1 MSSESQ
7 AAIHDLLDR
16 LDRGDRSA
24 LDELFPIV
32 YSELNALAHRLR
44 LKWQGDYTLNTT
56 ALLHEGYLKLA
67 KQHTLHAET
76 RTHFLALASKA
87 MRHILVN
94 YARDRRAQKRGGDL
108 TRVTFADSVFAGTPM
123 ALNTQQAE
131 KLVALDDALDELEDV
146 DPRQGKVVECR
157 FFGGMTVEETAE
169 ALGVSAR
176 TVKRDW
182 AIAQAWLQRAIERA
196 GA

>member
-1 MSSESQ
+1 VPWRIACDSNGR
-7 AAIHDLLDR
+7 AIT
-16 LDRGDRSA
+16 RSIP
-24 LDELFPIV
+24 LI
-32 YSELNALAHRLR
+32 
-44 LKWQGDYTLNTT
+44 
-56 ALLHEGYLKLA
+56 HEGYLKLV
-67 KQHTLHAET
+67 KQHKLHAET
-76 RTHFLALASKA
+76 RTHFLALSSKA

-108 TRVTFADSVFAGTPM
+108 TRVTFGDSVVAGTPM
-123 ALNTQQAE
+123 ALDTEQAD
-131 KLVALDDALDELEDV
+131 KLVALDDALDELENV

-157 FFGGMTVEETAE
+157 FFGGMTIEETAA

-182 AIAQAWLQRAIERA
+182 AIAQAWLQRAIEQA